1 MDDRTQGAL
10 LLAVGGICLR
20 LGLTDAAYAYVK
32 ASMQPL
38 LVASG
43 LVLLVL
49 GAGSIRRAFAAPQGE
64 AVPQAEAVPHG
75 EAVATDD
82 LGTTDHRGTT
92 DHAALHGYEATFASD
107 DSEVEAAAEAVAE
120 HAHGPAVAW
129 LLVLPLLAL
138 LLVAPPA
145 LGAFAAG
152 RQSSRPPVTT
162 QTSYPPL
169 PAMEAGAV
177 PLPMTEFVFRAL
189 YDPDRSLEGSRIR
202 LSGFV
207 TPVEEGEGYYLTRF
221 TMNCCAADATA
232 INVRIVDDGVRPA
245 DAWLEVEGRWQPGEV
260 ADTAALSADA
270 PVLRAESATPIPAP
284 AQPYEY

>member
-20 LGLTDAAYAYVK
+20 LGLTDAALAYVK
-32 ASMQPL
+32 TSIQPPL
-38 LVASG
+38 AMSG
-43 LVLLVL
+43 IVLLVL
-49 GAGSIRRAFAAPQGE
+49 GAGSIARAFRGGGDGARA
-64 AVPQAEAVPHG
+64 
-75 EAVATDD
+75 ATDD
-82 LGTTDHRGTT
+82 LATT
-92 DHAALHGYEATFASD
+92 DHAAVHGYATDFDAD
-107 DSEVEAAAEAVAE
+107 DSVMDDLAESMHD

-138 LLVAPPA
+138 LLIAPPA

-177 PLPMTEFVFRAL
+177 PLVMTEFVFRAL
-189 YDPDRSLEGSRIR
+189 YDPEASLADARVR

-207 TPVEEGEGYYLTRF
+207 TPTDDGAGYYLTRF

-232 INVRIVDDGVRPA
+232 ISVLILDDGQRPA
-245 DAWLEVEGRWQPGEV
+245 DEWFEVEGTWEPREDMDAGTPSV
-260 ADTAALSADA
+260 A
-270 PVLRAESATPIPAP
+270 PPILRAVDVTPMEPP